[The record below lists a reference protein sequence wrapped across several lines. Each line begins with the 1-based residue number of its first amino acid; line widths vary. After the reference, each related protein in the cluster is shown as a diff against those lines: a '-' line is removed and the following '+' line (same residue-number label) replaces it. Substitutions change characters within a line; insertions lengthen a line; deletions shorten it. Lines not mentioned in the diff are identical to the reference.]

1 MSASGTRGLSS
12 ATRRNATSNVCA
24 KGRRRLTARI
34 CGKGN
39 GRLHADRFLKIRRE
53 TAPSARTGTG
63 TETGT
68 GACARA
74 GAGTARSAV
83 PRRRRTMTPVV
94 AAGQKRHGT
103 QCGGGREYEEKA
115 SGLLHRSLLLNVVRA
130 SVHRGSKKRPAS
142 ARSFSPCSQI
152 KGKETTRK
160 LKENV
165 AENGVGN
172 ICPTSSGARTKKTPD
187 RFRPGVKGD
196 PGSARPSHPI
206 FFAAA
211 PLTDPSASFAEH
223 ALPVEMNLLIFEND
237 YQVHF
242 VKICI
247 RRIPGLRKSPVSC
260 VRMTFRAG

>member
-1 MSASGTRGLSS
+1 M
-12 ATRRNATSNVCA
+12 
-24 KGRRRLTARI
+24 
-34 CGKGN
+34 
-39 GRLHADRFLKIRRE
+39 
-53 TAPSARTGTG
+53 PSTGTG
-63 TETGT
+63 TWNETGSR
-68 GACARA
+68 ACA
-74 GAGTARSAV
+74 GTGTSRSAV
-83 PRRRRTMTPVV
+83 PRRRWPMMPMV
-94 AAGQKRHGT
+94 ATGQKRHGT
-103 QCGGGREYEEKA
+103 QCGGGRECEEKA

-142 ARSFSPCSQI
+142 ARSLSSSSQ
-152 KGKETTRK
+152 KQGKETTRK
-160 LKENV
+160 LKESV
-165 AENGVGN
+165 AECGVGN
-172 ICPTSSGARTKKTPD
+172 ICPTSSGAWTKKTPD

-247 RRIPGLRKSPVSC
+247 
-260 VRMTFRAG
+260 